1 MATTTFKEVDPY
13 QSQYGDAI
21 NKLTDAVVNRQ
32 QFTYDP
38 ATDPSYKAA
47 AKQYNRLG
55 DRARQNTLGD
65 ISSMTGGMPSSYAVS
80 AAQQAQNDYNVQL
93 SNMIPQLMQAA
104 YDRYQGEFNMNLGAL
119 GALSDRDNALYSRW
133 NDDRNYNR
141 DVFESNRDYEY
152 KTARD
157 RVADDQW
164 QKTFDRNAFE
174 SDRQFDYNKEINKR
188 DYDRDVFESD
198 RSFNYNK
205 SINDRD
211 YKYQLARDKVADSQW
226 AKEFGLDVDKF
237 NWQKSQDG
245 TTGGSGG
252 SGGGSSS
259 GGGSGRGGSRGSS
272 GSDGWYSSG
281 GGAVG
286 SAAAGLIAGDIAAQA
301 LSGQVPTGA
310 VKGLGLGGV
319 YETNAAIAAAKK
331 AATAAPAK
339 AATKPAAKTTT
350 KNTKVAA
357 AAKKVAAANNK
368 KKSAPAKKTT
378 TTKKTTPAKKTS
390 APKKTSASK
399 KSVVKKLKSVAKSA
413 AKKAASGK
421 KKRK

>member
-1 MATTTFKEVDPY
+1 MAITTFKEVDPY

-226 AKEFGLDVDKF
+226 EKEFGLDVDKF

-259 GGGSGRGGSRGSS
+259 GGGSEPTAPPPLM
-272 GSDGWYSSG
+272 YQP
-281 GGAVG
+281 

-357 AAKKVAAANNK
+357 AAKKVAAANK